1 MSGLLHRLAQRTLN
15 GNAPR
20 VRPVAPIP
28 WLATP
33 GIFEAAESATPAP
46 EPAVPHTRTPS
57 PVAPFPDAPDAAP
70 RETPDASSPEP
81 PVVPTPAVAATAHE
95 ETEAPPA
102 PTFVEPDHAPPG
114 APTAFVTQHNPP
126 ATTMSTDAPTAA
138 PRSYPASA
146 RRLPP
151 ALLAPR
157 PDAQA
162 DPALPRIRPHVAVA
176 APVTEPPTEVHVHI
190 GRVEL
195 TAVTESPPPQRKAR
209 PASTGRSLDEYLQ
222 QRKERLG

>member
-15 GNAPR
+15 GNTPR

-33 GIFEAAESATPAP
+33 GTFESAESATPAP
-46 EPAVPHTRTPS
+46 ESAVPHTRTAS
-57 PVAPFPDAPDAAP
+57 PVAHSPEAPDAAL
-70 RETPDASSPEP
+70 RETPDVPLPEP
-81 PVVPTPAVAATAHE
+81 PVLPKAAVAAIAHD
-95 ETEAPPA
+95 ETEAPVA
-102 PTFVEPDHAPPG
+102 PTFVEPGHAPPA
-114 APTAFVTQHNPP
+114 APTAFVTPQNPP
-126 ATTMSTDAPTAA
+126 TTAMSTDAPTAA
-138 PRSYPASA
+138 RRSYPASA

-151 ALLAPR
+151 PLLAPR

-162 DPALPRIRPHVAVA
+162 DPAVPRRRPHVAA
-176 APVTEPPTEVHVHI
+176 AVTEPPTEVHVHI

-195 TAVTESPPPQRKAR
+195 TAVTESPPPQRKTR
-209 PASTGRSLDEYLQ
+209 PAPTGRSLDEYLQ

>member
-46 EPAVPHTRTPS
+46 ETAVPHTRTAS
-57 PVAPFPDAPDAAP
+57 PVARSPEAPEAAP
-70 RETPDASSPEP
+70 RETPDVPLPEP
-81 PVVPTPAVAATAHE
+81 PVVPTAAMAAIAHD
-95 ETEAPPA
+95 ETEAPAA

-114 APTAFVTQHNPP
+114 VPTAFVTPQNPP
-126 ATTMSTDAPTAA
+126 MTAMSTDAPTAA
-138 PRSYPASA
+138 RRSYPASA

-151 ALLAPR
+151 PLLAPR

-162 DPALPRIRPHVAVA
+162 DPAVPRSRPHVAA
-176 APVTEPPTEVHVHI
+176 TVTEPPTEVHVHI

-195 TAVTESPPPQRKAR
+195 TAVTESPPPQRKTL
-209 PASTGRSLDEYLQ
+209 PAPTGRSLDEYLQ